1 MKKIILILSTSIF
14 SISCNQNK
22 LNTNNIFLK
31 GNNYK
36 YWDAYNKDAKQPY
49 GVYRFDKDGSCY
61 FLKYNYDT
69 KPPNLTFF
77 YQDDI
82 VGLPNRY
89 TMSNDSIS
97 IVTDSWVYKIL
108 RVRNDTIE
116 LLSLSKSEEIIF
128 TASELKSEKFN
139 FDSLKKCKGTPY
151 FYTHK

>member
-1 MKKIILILSTSIF
+1 MKKIKLILSTFIF
-14 SISCNQNK
+14 ITSCNQNK

-36 YWDAYNKDAKQPY
+36 YWDAYNKDAKNPY

-82 VGLPNRY
+82 AYLPNRY
-89 TMSNDSIS
+89 TLSNDSVS
-97 IVTDSWVYKIL
+97 IVTDCWVYKVL
-108 RVRNDTIE
+108 KVRRDTIE
-116 LLSLSKSEEIIF
+116 LFSLSKSEEIIF
-128 TASELKSEKFN
+128 IASVFKTDKFN
-139 FDSLKKCKGTPY
+139 FDSLKKYHIFTTINKI
-151 FYTHK
+151 